1 MIEGTGN
8 TDEGEDSDLYEFY
21 AIGNSRSPPYEID
34 VVVNGK
40 PLRMEID
47 TGASLSIIGQ
57 EMYDSLWG
65 DNERPTLEN
74 TNVVLQTYTGEKL
87 KPKGVAQVRV
97 QGKETVKLPLYVME
111 GRGPALLGRNWL
123 SNFQIDWPQ
132 VKQLSQDKNLESIT
146 NRYPQLFEEGLGT
159 LKSKKASIHVD
170 AGTKPIFYRPRPVP
184 YALREKIEQE
194 LERLVKAGTIEPVQ
208 YSDWATPI
216 VPVMK
221 SDGSLRICG
230 DYKITVNKTSKLD
243 AYPIPKID
251 DLYTKLA
258 GGNSFTELD
267 LSHAYE
273 QMLLDDDSKHY
284 VTINTHQG
292 LYRYNR
298 LPYGVSSA
306 PGIFQ
311 RTMETLLQGIPFVA
325 VFLDNILITGRT
337 EEEHL
342 KNIDETLK
350 RLSDAGLRLKES
362 KCSFMKPSLECL
374 GHRVDAEGFHPV
386 EAKVKAVKDAPAPK
400 NVSELKSFLGMINF
414 YGKFLPNLASTLEP
428 LHLLLRQNQAW
439 RWKEEQQQAFLAA
452 KELLQSSSLLVHY
465 DPSRE
470 LVISCD
476 ASPYG
481 LGAVLAHVMEDGS
494 EKPVSYAS
502 RTLSKAERNYSQI
515 DKEALAVVFA
525 AKKFHQFLYG
535 RHFKIYTDHKPLL
548 GLLSSDKAIPS
559 MASGRVQRWALTLSA
574 YEYDLVY
581 RRGKE
586 NGNAD
591 GLSRLPLS
599 SEPKETPIPAEVV
612 HLMETIQASP
622 ITAIQ
627 IKQWTARDNVL
638 AQVLKY
644 VQHGWPEH
652 VDDLDLKPYFPRRCE
667 LSLHDGCLLWGSRVV
682 IPPREREEI
691 LQLLHESHLGISRMK
706 SLARNYVWWPKID
719 EALERIAKGCETCQ
733 AHQKNPMKAP
743 IHPWEWP
750 ARPWARVHIDY
761 AGPFMG
767 KMFLLI
773 IDAHSK
779 WLDVH
784 IVNSPT
790 TAATVEKLRITF
802 STHGLPEIIV
812 SDNGSAFTSQEFKV
826 FVKKNGI
833 MHVTSA
839 PYHPSTNGLVER
851 AVQTFKQ
858 GMSKLRDGTV
868 QTKLSRFLFSYRNTP
883 HTTTGET
890 PMWLRWGK
898 GARSHLDLLH
908 PSIASRVE
916 KAQGR
921 MVQQHDKHT
930 RSRAL
935 AEDDTVLARNYSGLP
950 KWLPGTIIEETGPVS
965 TKVQLD
971 DGAIVRRHH
980 DQLIPRQE
988 TPQLS
993 EEQITPEPDGVPE
1006 ATETASAQVEC
1017 TPGRPGE
1024 RRYPTRERRPPDRF
1038 Q

>member
-1 MIEGTGN
+1 M
-8 TDEGEDSDLYEFY
+8 
-21 AIGNSRSPPYEID
+21 
-34 VVVNGK
+34 
-40 PLRMEID
+40 
-47 TGASLSIIGQ
+47 
-57 EMYDSLWG
+57 
-65 DNERPTLEN
+65 
-74 TNVVLQTYTGEKL
+74 
-87 KPKGVAQVRV
+87 
-97 QGKETVKLPLYVME
+97 
-111 GRGPALLGRNWL
+111 
-123 SNFQIDWPQ
+123 
-132 VKQLSQDKNLESIT
+132 
-146 NRYPQLFEEGLGT
+146 
-159 LKSKKASIHVD
+159 
-170 AGTKPIFYRPRPVP
+170 
-184 YALREKIEQE
+184 
-194 LERLVKAGTIEPVQ
+194 
-208 YSDWATPI
+208 
-216 VPVMK
+216 
-221 SDGSLRICG
+221 
-230 DYKITVNKTSKLD
+230 
-243 AYPIPKID
+243 
-251 DLYTKLA
+251 
-258 GGNSFTELD
+258 
-267 LSHAYE
+267 
-273 QMLLDDDSKHY
+273 
-284 VTINTHQG
+284 
-292 LYRYNR
+292 
-298 LPYGVSSA
+298 
-306 PGIFQ
+306 
-311 RTMETLLQGIPFVA
+311 QGIPFVA

-350 RLSDAGLRLKES
+350 RLSDSGLRLKES

-667 LSLHDGCLLWGSRVV
+667 LSLHNGCLLWGSRVV
-682 IPPREREEI
+682 IPPRGREEI

-733 AHQKNPMKAP
+733 AHQKNPRKAP

-812 SDNGSAFTSQEFKV
+812 SDNGSVFTSQEFKV

-988 TPQLS
+988 TPQLN